1 MSGASSMTAE
11 GLIELRLDLGNAA
24 YFANA
29 EVKKVLG
36 AYAQKIRSD
45 AINSM
50 RRGTKTGRKSSVRLK
65 GRKKGFSHTASAPG
79 EPPAVITGRLMNS
92 ITAEAIGSGLTFEVG
107 PTVNYGRYLEQ
118 GTKNK
123 DGSTKMDA
131 RPFMGPALEANIP
144 GLENA
149 LASAIQR
156 ALRG

>member
-1 MSGASSMTAE
+1 MSAGFSITAD
-11 GLIELRLDLGNAA
+11 GLAELRYDLGAA
-24 YFANA
+24 SFTAQT

-50 RRGTKTGRKSSVRLK
+50 RRGTKSGRKSSIRLK
-65 GRKKGFSHTASAPG
+65 GRKKSFSHTASAPG
-79 EPPAVITGRLMNS
+79 EAPAVITGRLMNS
-92 ITAEAIGSGLTFEVG
+92 ITVEAMGSGLTVEVG
-107 PTVNYGRYLEQ
+107 PTVNYGKYLEF

-123 DGSTKMDA
+123 DGGTKMDA

-149 LASAIQR
+149 LANAIQR

>member
-1 MSGASSMTAE
+1 MSGAYSMTDE

-50 RRGTKTGRKSSVRLK
+50 RRGSKSGTKSNVRLK
-65 GRKKGFSHTASAPG
+65 GRKKSFAHQASAPG
-79 EPPAVITGRLMNS
+79 EAPAVITGRLMNS
-92 ITAEAIGSGLTFEVG
+92 ISVDAIGNGLTMEVG
-107 PTVNYGRYLEQ
+107 PTVNYGKYLEG
-118 GTKNK
+118 GTEY
-123 DGSTKMDA
+123 MDA